1 MRILLTGGAGFI
13 GSHIAESYVSLG
25 HEILVVDNLSNGV
38 KAQVPDGARLVVGDI
53 TDFSLMESVIREFK
67 PDVINHQAAQIDVA
81 RSLEDPIHD
90 IRVNVEASVF
100 LIALAKKYGVRRF
113 IFASSGGA
121 IYGDVP
127 NGVMPDESYYP
138 RPMNPYGANKF
149 AVDMYLSF
157 MGVSYVSLRYANVYG
172 PRQGLGGEAGVIGK
186 FISRA
191 LKGEPLYIFGD
202 GYQTR
207 DFVYVEDV
215 ARANVLALEDLP
227 DGIYNVSTE
236 REANLWNIL
245 NVIKKHIPDVV
256 IEMKD
261 KRSGD
266 VRRSVMSSAKLRSRG
281 WKPSVSLEEGIGKTI
296 SWWKHHGV

>member
-25 HEILVVDNLSNGV
+25 HEILIVDNLSNGV

-236 REANLWNIL
+236 REANLWDIL
-245 NVIKKHIPDVV
+245 EVIKKHIPDVV

-261 KRSGD
+261 ERPGD

-281 WKPSVSLEEGIGKTI
+281 WRPSVSLEEGIGKTI